1 MRLWRHVVD
10 DRGLLGPDFPR
21 FLAFVCELLLI
32 LLPFMPGRS
41 LQFVTIFLTCFIDI
55 LGFGIIIPVL
65 PLYAEHFGATALQ
78 IGWLVGIFSLAQFF
92 FAPIWG
98 RLSDRVGRKPVLL
111 CGVLGTVAGYL
122 LMGLANSVAMLFV
135 ARLIDGISGANI
147 GVAQAYLAD
156 ISSPENRARAM
167 GLLGAAFGLGF
178 VFGPALGGWAGVT
191 FNYSAPM
198 YIAGGLAM
206 LNFVFVMFCLPE
218 SRPPQA
224 GHAKREPLFPHL
236 FEHVERRTYAWSLAS
251 YFLVVVGFSMMTAI
265 FALLLLHRFGL
276 DALHTGY
283 ILAGIGL
290 LGAIIQGG
298 LIGRL
303 VRRFGEACLAFAGAL
318 FMCLGLCALALSE
331 GLVWMVAATVAI
343 GIGNSLLMPTLSAL
357 ASRSAEAGWQGRALG
372 VMQSSGSLARWV
384 GPMMMGFL
392 LSAQLHRGSGAYGL
406 WPLLAS
412 SAFLFA
418 AALALFRL
426 GGRGARPSALG

>member
-1 MRLWRHVVD
+1 M
-10 DRGLLGPDFPR
+10 
-21 FLAFVCELLLI
+21 
-32 LLPFMPGRS
+32 
-41 LQFVTIFLTCFIDI
+41 
-55 LGFGIIIPVL
+55 
-65 PLYAEHFGATALQ
+65 
-78 IGWLVGIFSLAQFF
+78 
-92 FAPIWG
+92 
-98 RLSDRVGRKPVLL
+98 GRKPVLL

-178 VFGPALGGWAGVT
+178 VFGPALGGWGRSYLQLFCTDVHRWRARDAEFCFCDVLPARVS
-191 FNYSAPM
+191 SATDGTRQTRTTLPSSLR
-198 YIAGGLAM
+198 ARRAEDLRLEFGQLLPRHRGLFHDDG
-206 LNFVFVMFCLPE
+206 N
-218 SRPPQA
+218 
-224 GHAKREPLFPHL
+224 
-236 FEHVERRTYAWSLAS
+236 
-251 YFLVVVGFSMMTAI
+251 

-276 DALHTGY
+276 DALHTGAF
-283 ILAGIGL
+283 LAGIGL

-303 VRRFGEACLAFAGAL
+303 VRRFGEASLAFAGAL

-331 GLVWMVAATVAI
+331 GLVWMVAATGAI

-392 LSAQLHRGSGAYGL
+392 LSAQLHLGSGAYGL

-426 GGRGARPSALG
+426 GGRGARPNALG